1 MDITTLSTRSRNL
14 GALLEPIAGQVY
26 FSPECHANY
35 QALGFAGSR
44 GVQDGVAMPDR
55 SAYFTSRGSV
65 MGQVSGQVVTATFA
79 VFNPAVVIPA
89 VEHGWSLTDAATIC
103 EARDRGAIAQLERI
117 LGTSPTGIEQV
128 NEVLLRAFTPLRVE
142 GRALFAGLKGLQMPT
157 TPIGKLWRLTDAL
170 REYRGDSHIA
180 AWVSQGLDAIE
191 LCLLTD
197 SFSGL
202 PLRTYSATRGWRDTD
217 FDPATERLLAKGLL
231 DTKSGT
237 YTEKGRELR
246 ELIEVKT
253 DEQMRQAIEAIDNDF
268 DELSGLLAPWGA
280 AIKSA
285 GGYPKMGPHDMAL
298 AAAKSARP

>member
-1 MDITTLSTRSRNL
+1 MDIATLSTKSRNL
-14 GALLEPIAGQVY
+14 WALLEPIAGQVY

-44 GVQDGVAMPDR
+44 GEQDGVAMPDR
-55 SAYFTSRGSV
+55 AAYFTSRSSV

-79 VFNPAVVIPA
+79 VFKPAVVIPA
-89 VEHGWSLTDAATIC
+89 VEQGWTLTDAATIC
-103 EARDRGAIAQLERI
+103 DARDRGAIAQLERI
-117 LGTSPTGIEQV
+117 LGTSPTGIERA
-128 NEVLLRAFTPLRVE
+128 NEILLRAFTPLRVE

-157 TPIGKLWRLTDAL
+157 TPIGKLWRLADAL

-180 AWVSQGLDAIE
+180 AWVSQGLDAVE

-217 FDPATERLLAKGLL
+217 FDPATESLVAKGLL
-231 DTKSGT
+231 DAKSGT
-237 YTEKGRELR
+237 YTEEGRKLR

-253 DEQMRQAIEAIDNDF
+253 DEQMRQAIEAIGNDF

>member
-1 MDITTLSTRSRNL
+1 MDIATLSTKSRNL

-44 GVQDGVAMPDR
+44 GEQDGVAMPDR
-55 SAYFTSRGSV
+55 AAYFTSRGSV
-65 MGQVSGQVVTATFA
+65 MGQVPGQVVTATFA

-89 VEHGWSLTDAATIC
+89 VEQGWSLTDAATIC
-103 EARDRGAIAQLERI
+103 DARDRGAIAQLERI
-117 LGTSPTGIEQV
+117 IGTSPTGIERA
-128 NEVLLRAFTPLRVE
+128 NEILLRAFMPLRVE

-157 TPIGKLWRLTDAL
+157 TPIGKLWRLADAL

-180 AWVSQGLDAIE
+180 AWISQGLDAVE

-217 FDPATERLLAKGLL
+217 FDPATESLIAKGLL
-231 DTKSGT
+231 DAKSGT

-246 ELIEVKT
+246 ELIEVRT
-253 DEQMRQAIEAIDNDF
+253 DEQMRQAIEAIGNDF
-268 DELSGLLAPWGA
+268 DELRGLLAPWGA

>member
-1 MDITTLSTRSRNL
+1 MDITTLSSKSRNL

-44 GVQDGVAMPDR
+44 GEQDGVAMPDR
-55 SAYFTSRGSV
+55 SAYFTSRGSI

-89 VEHGWSLTDAATIC
+89 VEQGWTLTDAATIC
-103 EARDRGAIAQLERI
+103 DARDRGAIAQLERI
-117 LGTSPTGIEQV
+117 LGTTPTGIKRA
-128 NEVLLRAFTPLRVE
+128 NEILLRAFTPLQVE

-157 TPIGKLWRLTDAL
+157 TPIGKLWRLADAL

-180 AWVSQGLDAIE
+180 AWVSQGLDAVE

-197 SFSGL
+197 VFSGL
-202 PLRTYSATRGWRDTD
+202 PLRTYSATRGWRDAD
-217 FDPATERLLAKGLL
+217 FDPATERLVAKGLL
-231 DTKSGT
+231 DTKAGT
-237 YTEKGRELR
+237 YTDKGRELR
-246 ELIEVKT
+246 ELIELRT
-253 DEQMRQAIEAIDNDF
+253 DEQMRQAIDAIGADF
-268 DELSGLLAPWGA
+268 DELCSLLAPWGT
-280 AIKSA
+280 AIKSV

-298 AAAKSARP
+298 AAAKSTRS

>member
-44 GVQDGVAMPDR
+44 GEQDGVAMPDR
-55 SAYFTSRGSV
+55 AAYFTSRGSV

-89 VEHGWSLTDAATIC
+89 VEQGWTLTDAATIC
-103 EARDRGAIAQLERI
+103 DARDRGAIAQLERI
-117 LGTSPTGIEQV
+117 LGTSPTGIERA
-128 NEVLLRAFTPLRVE
+128 NEILLRAFTSLRVE

-157 TPIGKLWRLTDAL
+157 TPIGKLWRLADAL

-180 AWVSQGLDAIE
+180 AWVSQGLDAVE

-217 FDPATERLLAKGLL
+217 FDPATE
-231 DTKSGT
+231 S
-237 YTEKGRELR
+237 
-246 ELIEVKT
+246 
-253 DEQMRQAIEAIDNDF
+253 
-268 DELSGLLAPWGA
+268 
-280 AIKSA
+280 
-285 GGYPKMGPHDMAL
+285 
-298 AAAKSARP
+298 

>member
-44 GVQDGVAMPDR
+44 GEQDGVAMPDR
-55 SAYFTSRGSV
+55 AAYFTSRGSV

-89 VEHGWSLTDAATIC
+89 VEQGWTLTDAATIC
-103 EARDRGAIAQLERI
+103 DARDRGAIAQLERI
-117 LGTSPTGIEQV
+117 LGTSPTGIERA
-128 NEVLLRAFTPLRVE
+128 NEILLRAFTPLRVE

-157 TPIGKLWRLTDAL
+157 TPIGKLWRLADAL

-180 AWVSQGLDAIE
+180 AWVSQGLDAVE

-217 FDPATERLLAKGLL
+217 FDAATERLLAKACS
-231 DTKSGT
+231 TQNQAPTPKRVANYANS
-237 YTEKGRELR
+237 LR
-246 ELIEVKT
+246 LKPT
-253 DEQMRQAIEAIDNDF
+253 SRC
-268 DELSGLLAPWGA
+268 
-280 AIKSA
+280 
-285 GGYPKMGPHDMAL
+285 
-298 AAAKSARP
+298 AKQSKQSTTTSMS

>member
-26 FSPECHANY
+26 FAPECHANY

-44 GVQDGVAMPDR
+44 GDQDGVAMPDR
-55 SAYFTSRGSV
+55 AAYFTSRGSV

-89 VEHGWSLTDAATIC
+89 VEQGWTLTDAATIC
-103 EARDRGAIAQLERI
+103 DARDRGAIAQLERI
-117 LGTSPTGIEQV
+117 LGASPTGIERA
-128 NEVLLRAFTPLRVE
+128 NELLLRAFMPLRVE
-142 GRALFAGLKGLQMPT
+142 GRALFAGLKGLHMPT
-157 TPIGKLWRLTDAL
+157 TPIGKLWRLADAL

-180 AWVSQGLDAIE
+180 AWVSQGLDAVE

-217 FDPATERLLAKGLL
+217 FDPATERLVAKGLL
-231 DTKSGT
+231 DAKSGT
-237 YTEKGRELR
+237 YTEEGRKLR
-246 ELIEVKT
+246 ELIEVRT
-253 DEQMRQAIEAIDNDF
+253 DEQMRQAIEAIGNDF

>member
-1 MDITTLSTRSRNL
+1 
-14 GALLEPIAGQVY
+14 
-26 FSPECHANY
+26 
-35 QALGFAGSR
+35 
-44 GVQDGVAMPDR
+44 MPDR

-89 VEHGWSLTDAATIC
+89 VEQGWTLTDAATIC
-103 EARDRGAIAQLERI
+103 DARDRGAIAQLERI
-117 LGTSPTGIEQV
+117 LGTSPTGIERA
-128 NEVLLRAFTPLRVE
+128 NEILLRAFTPLRVE

-157 TPIGKLWRLTDAL
+157 TPIGKLWRLADAL

-180 AWVSQGLDAIE
+180 AWVSQGLDAVE

-217 FDPATERLLAKGLL
+217 FDPATESLVAKGLL
-231 DTKSGT
+231 DAKSGT
-237 YTEKGRELR
+237 YTEEGRKLR

-253 DEQMRQAIEAIDNDF
+253 DEQMRQAIEAIGNDF

>member
-1 MDITTLSTRSRNL
+1 MDIATLSTKSRNL

-26 FSPECHANY
+26 FSPECHASY

-44 GVQDGVAMPDR
+44 GEQDGVAMPDR
-55 SAYFTSRGSV
+55 PAYFTSRGSV

-89 VEHGWSLTDAATIC
+89 VEQGWSLTDAATIC
-103 EARDRGAIAQLERI
+103 DARDRGAIAQLERI
-117 LGTSPTGIEQV
+117 LGKSPTGIERA
-128 NEVLLRAFTPLRVE
+128 NEILLRAFTPLRVE

-157 TPIGKLWRLTDAL
+157 TPIGKLWRLADAL

-180 AWVSQGLDAIE
+180 AWVSQGLDAVE

-217 FDPATERLLAKGLL
+217 FDPATERLVAKGLL
-231 DTKSGT
+231 DAKTGT
-237 YTEKGRELR
+237 YTEEGRKLR

-253 DEQMRQAIEAIDNDF
+253 DEQMRQAIEAIGNDF

>member
-1 MDITTLSTRSRNL
+1 
-14 GALLEPIAGQVY
+14 
-26 FSPECHANY
+26 
-35 QALGFAGSR
+35 
-44 GVQDGVAMPDR
+44 
-55 SAYFTSRGSV
+55 
-65 MGQVSGQVVTATFA
+65 MGQVPGQVVTATFA

-89 VEHGWSLTDAATIC
+89 VEQGWSLTDAATIC
-103 EARDRGAIAQLERI
+103 HARDRGAIAQLERI
-117 LGTSPTGIEQV
+117 LGTTPKGIDRV
-128 NEVLLRAFTPLRVE
+128 NEILLRAYSPLRVE

-157 TPIGKLWRLTDAL
+157 TPIGKLWRLADAL

-180 AWVSQGLDAIE
+180 AWVSQGLDAVE

-217 FDPATERLLAKGLL
+217 FDAATERLLAKGLL
-231 DTKSGT
+231 DAKSGT

-268 DELSGLLAPWGA
+268 DELSGLLTPWGA

>member
-1 MDITTLSTRSRNL
+1 MDIATLSKKSRNL
-14 GALLEPIAGQVY
+14 WALLEPIAGQVY

-79 VFNPAVVIPA
+79 VFNPEVVIPA
-89 VEHGWSLTDAATIC
+89 VEQGWALTDAATIC
-103 EARDRGAIAQLERI
+103 DARDRGAIAQLERI
-117 LGTSPTGIEQV
+117 LGTPPTGIERA
-128 NEVLLRAFTPLRVE
+128 NEILLRAFTSLRVE

-157 TPIGKLWRLTDAL
+157 TPIGKLWRLADAL

-180 AWVSQGLDAIE
+180 AWVSQGLDAVE

-217 FDPATERLLAKGLL
+217 FDPATERLVAKGLL
-231 DTKSGT
+231 DAKTGT
-237 YTEKGRELR
+237 YTEEGRKLR

-253 DEQMRQAIEAIDNDF
+253 DEQMRQAIEAIGNDF

>member
-1 MDITTLSTRSRNL
+1 MDIVTLSTKSRNL

-44 GVQDGVAMPDR
+44 GEQDGVAMPDR
-55 SAYFTSRGSV
+55 AAYFTSRGSV
-65 MGQVSGQVVTATFA
+65 MGQVSGQVITATFA
-79 VFNPAVVIPA
+79 VFNPEVVIPA
-89 VEHGWSLTDAATIC
+89 VEQGWALTDAATIC
-103 EARDRGAIAQLERI
+103 DARDRGAIAQLERI
-117 LGTSPTGIEQV
+117 LGTPPTGIERA
-128 NEVLLRAFTPLRVE
+128 NEILLRAFTPLRVE

-157 TPIGKLWRLTDAL
+157 TPIGKLWRLADAL

-180 AWVSQGLDAIE
+180 AWVSQGLDAVE

-217 FDPATERLLAKGLL
+217 FDPATERLVAKGLL
-231 DTKSGT
+231 DAKTGT
-237 YTEKGRELR
+237 YTEEGRKLR

-253 DEQMRQAIEAIDNDF
+253 DEQMRQAIEAIGNDF

>member
-1 MDITTLSTRSRNL
+1 MDIATLSTRSRNL

-26 FSPECHANY
+26 FAPECHANY

-44 GVQDGVAMPDR
+44 GDQDGVAMPDR
-55 SAYFTSRGSV
+55 AAYFTSRGSV

-89 VEHGWSLTDAATIC
+89 VEQGWTLTDAATIC
-103 EARDRGAIAQLERI
+103 DARDRGAIAQLERI
-117 LGTSPTGIEQV
+117 LGASPTGIERA
-128 NEVLLRAFTPLRVE
+128 NELLLRAFMPLRVE
-142 GRALFAGLKGLQMPT
+142 GHALFAGLKGLHMPT
-157 TPIGKLWRLTDAL
+157 ASIGKLWRLADAL

-180 AWVSQGLDAIE
+180 AWVSQGLDAVE

-217 FDPATERLLAKGLL
+217 FDPATESLVAKGLL
-231 DTKSGT
+231 DAKSGT
-237 YTEKGRELR
+237 YTEEGRKLR
-246 ELIEVKT
+246 ELIEVRT
-253 DEQMRQAIEAIDNDF
+253 DEQMRQAIEAIGNDF

>member
-1 MDITTLSTRSRNL
+1 MDIATLSTRSRNL

-44 GVQDGVAMPDR
+44 GEQDGVAMPDR
-55 SAYFTSRGSV
+55 AAYFTSRGSV
-65 MGQVSGQVVTATFA
+65 MGQVPGQVVTATFA

-89 VEHGWSLTDAATIC
+89 VEQGWSLTDAATIC
-103 EARDRGAIAQLERI
+103 HARDRGAIAQLERI
-117 LGTSPTGIEQV
+117 LGTTPKGIDRV
-128 NEVLLRAFTPLRVE
+128 NEILLRAYSPLRVE

-157 TPIGKLWRLTDAL
+157 TPIGKLWRLADAL

-180 AWVSQGLDAIE
+180 AWVSQGLDAVE

-217 FDPATERLLAKGLL
+217 FDAATERLLAKGLL
-231 DTKSGT
+231 DAKSGT

-268 DELSGLLAPWGA
+268 DELSGLLTPWGA

>member
-1 MDITTLSTRSRNL
+1 MDIATLSAKSRNL

-44 GVQDGVAMPDR
+44 GEQDGVAMPDR
-55 SAYFTSRGSV
+55 AAYFTSRGSV

-89 VEHGWSLTDAATIC
+89 VEQGWTLTDAATIC
-103 EARDRGAIAQLERI
+103 DARDRGAIAQLERI
-117 LGTSPTGIEQV
+117 LGTSPTGIERA
-128 NEVLLRAFTPLRVE
+128 NEILLRAFTPLRVE
-142 GRALFAGLKGLQMPT
+142 GRALFAGLKSLQMPT
-157 TPIGKLWRLTDAL
+157 TPIGKLWRLADAL

-180 AWVSQGLDAIE
+180 AWVSQGLDAVE

-217 FDPATERLLAKGLL
+217 FDPATERLVAKGLL
-231 DTKSGT
+231 DAKTGT
-237 YTEKGRELR
+237 YTEEGRKLR

-253 DEQMRQAIEAIDNDF
+253 DEQMRQAIEAIGNDF
-268 DELSGLLAPWGA
+268 DELSGLLAPLGA

>member
-1 MDITTLSTRSRNL
+1 MDITTLSTRSRNF

-44 GVQDGVAMPDR
+44 GEQDGVAMPDR
-55 SAYFTSRGSV
+55 AAYFTSRGSV
-65 MGQVSGQVVTATFA
+65 MGQGSGQVVTATFA

-89 VEHGWSLTDAATIC
+89 VEQGWTLTDAATIC
-103 EARDRGAIAQLERI
+103 DARDRGAIAQLERI
-117 LGTSPTGIEQV
+117 LGTSPTGIERA
-128 NEVLLRAFTPLRVE
+128 NEILLRAFTSLRVE

-157 TPIGKLWRLTDAL
+157 TPIGKLWRLADAL

-180 AWVSQGLDAIE
+180 AWVSQGLDAVE

-253 DEQMRQAIEAIDNDF
+253 DEQMRQAIEAIGNDF

>member
-1 MDITTLSTRSRNL
+1 MDIATLSTKSRNL

-44 GVQDGVAMPDR
+44 GEQDGVAIPDR
-55 SAYFTSRGSV
+55 AAYFTSRGSV
-65 MGQVSGQVVTATFA
+65 MGQVPGQVVTATFA

-89 VEHGWSLTDAATIC
+89 VEQGWSLTDAATIC
-103 EARDRGAIAQLERI
+103 DARDRGAIAQLERI
-117 LGTSPTGIEQV
+117 IGTSPTGIERA
-128 NEVLLRAFTPLRVE
+128 NEILLRAFMPLRVE

-157 TPIGKLWRLTDAL
+157 TPIGKLWRLADAL

-180 AWVSQGLDAIE
+180 AWISQGLDAVE

-217 FDPATERLLAKGLL
+217 FDPATESLIAKGLL
-231 DTKSGT
+231 DAKSGT

-246 ELIEVKT
+246 ELIEVRT
-253 DEQMRQAIEAIDNDF
+253 DEQMRQAIEAIGNDF
-268 DELSGLLAPWGA
+268 DELRGLLAPWGA

>member
-1 MDITTLSTRSRNL
+1 MDIATLSTKSRNL
-14 GALLEPIAGQVY
+14 WALLEPIAGQVY

-79 VFNPAVVIPA
+79 VFNPEVVIPA
-89 VEHGWSLTDAATIC
+89 VEQGWALTDAATIC
-103 EARDRGAIAQLERI
+103 DARDRGAIAQLERI
-117 LGTSPTGIEQV
+117 LGTSPTGIDRV
-128 NEVLLRAFTPLRVE
+128 NEILLRAYSPLRVE

-157 TPIGKLWRLTDAL
+157 TPIGKLWRLADAL

-180 AWVSQGLDAIE
+180 AWVSQGLDAVE

-253 DEQMRQAIEAIDNDF
+253 DEQMRQAIEAIGNDF

>member
-1 MDITTLSTRSRNL
+1 MDIATLSTRSRNL

-44 GVQDGVAMPDR
+44 GEQDGVAMPDR
-55 SAYFTSRGSV
+55 AAYFTSRGSV
-65 MGQVSGQVVTATFA
+65 MGQVPGQVVTATFA

-89 VEHGWSLTDAATIC
+89 VEQGWSLTDAATIC
-103 EARDRGAIAQLERI
+103 HARDRGAIAQLERI
-117 LGTSPTGIEQV
+117 LGTTPKGIDRV
-128 NEVLLRAFTPLRVE
+128 NEILLRAYSPLRVE

-157 TPIGKLWRLTDAL
+157 TPIGKLWRLADAL

-180 AWVSQGLDAIE
+180 AWVSQGLDAVE

-217 FDPATERLLAKGLL
+217 FDAATERLLAKGLL
-231 DTKSGT
+231 DAKSGT

-268 DELSGLLAPWGA
+268 DELSGLLTPWGA

-285 GGYPKMGPHDMAL
+285 GGYPKLGPHDMAL

>member
-1 MDITTLSTRSRNL
+1 
-14 GALLEPIAGQVY
+14 
-26 FSPECHANY
+26 
-35 QALGFAGSR
+35 
-44 GVQDGVAMPDR
+44 
-55 SAYFTSRGSV
+55 
-65 MGQVSGQVVTATFA
+65 VVTATFA

-89 VEHGWSLTDAATIC
+89 VEQGWTLTDAATIC
-103 EARDRGAIAQLERI
+103 DARDRGAIAQLERI
-117 LGTSPTGIEQV
+117 LGTSPTGIERA
-128 NEVLLRAFTPLRVE
+128 NEILLRAFTPLRVE

-157 TPIGKLWRLTDAL
+157 TPIGKLWRLADAL

-180 AWVSQGLDAIE
+180 AWVSQGLDAVE

-202 PLRTYSATRGWRDTD
+202 PFRTYSATRGWRDTD

-268 DELSGLLAPWGA
+268 DELSGLLSPWGA

>member
-1 MDITTLSTRSRNL
+1 MDIATLSTKSRNL

-26 FSPECHANY
+26 FSPECHASY

-44 GVQDGVAMPDR
+44 GEQDGVAMPDR
-55 SAYFTSRGSV
+55 PAYFTSRGSV

-79 VFNPAVVIPA
+79 VFNPEVVIPA
-89 VEHGWSLTDAATIC
+89 VEQGWALTDAATIC
-103 EARDRGAIAQLERI
+103 DARDRGAIAQLERI
-117 LGTSPTGIEQV
+117 LGTSPTGIDRV
-128 NEVLLRAFTPLRVE
+128 NEILLRAYSPLRVE
-142 GRALFAGLKGLQMPT
+142 GRALFAGLKGSQMPT

-217 FDPATERLLAKGLL
+217 FDPATESLVAKGLL
-231 DTKSGT
+231 DAKSGT
-237 YTEKGRELR
+237 YTKEGRKLR

-253 DEQMRQAIEAIDNDF
+253 DEQMRQAIEAIGNDF

>member
-1 MDITTLSTRSRNL
+1 MDITTLSTKSRNL
-14 GALLEPIAGQVY
+14 WALLEPIAGQVY

-79 VFNPAVVIPA
+79 VFNPEVVIPA
-89 VEHGWSLTDAATIC
+89 VEQGWALTDATTIC
-103 EARDRGAIAQLERI
+103 DARDRGAIAQLERI
-117 LGTSPTGIEQV
+117 LGTSPTGIDRV
-128 NEVLLRAFTPLRVE
+128 NEILLRAYSPLRVE

-217 FDPATERLLAKGLL
+217 FDPATESLVAKGLL
-231 DTKSGT
+231 DAKSGT
-237 YTEKGRELR
+237 YTEEGRKLR

-253 DEQMRQAIEAIDNDF
+253 DEQMRQAIEAIGNDF

>member
-1 MDITTLSTRSRNL
+1 
-14 GALLEPIAGQVY
+14 VY

-79 VFNPAVVIPA
+79 VFNPEVVIPA
-89 VEHGWSLTDAATIC
+89 VEQGWALTDAATIC
-103 EARDRGAIAQLERI
+103 DARDRGAIAQLERI
-117 LGTSPTGIEQV
+117 LGTTPEGIDRV
-128 NEVLLRAFTPLRVE
+128 NEILLRAYSPLRAE

-180 AWVSQGLDAIE
+180 AWISHGLDAVE

-197 SFSGL
+197 AFSGL

-217 FDPATERLLAKGLL
+217 FDSTQNQAPTPLLGVNVGRSLKYTPTNRHCQQLQQSVTTTTSCASCLPHGVRQSRLWADTRRWARTKWHWPPPNLRSRRITGCSLPSARSRQSLALLA
-231 DTKSGT
+231 
-237 YTEKGRELR
+237 
-246 ELIEVKT
+246 
-253 DEQMRQAIEAIDNDF
+253 A
-268 DELSGLLAPWGA
+268 
-280 AIKSA
+280 
-285 GGYPKMGPHDMAL
+285 
-298 AAAKSARP
+298 

>member
-44 GVQDGVAMPDR
+44 GEQDGVAMPDR
-55 SAYFTSRGSV
+55 AAYFTSRGSV

-79 VFNPAVVIPA
+79 VFNPEVVISA
-89 VEHGWSLTDAATIC
+89 VEQGWALTDATTIC
-103 EARDRGAIAQLERI
+103 DARDRGAIAQLERI
-117 LGTSPTGIEQV
+117 LGTSPTGIERA
-128 NEVLLRAFTPLRVE
+128 NEILLRAFTSLRVE

-157 TPIGKLWRLTDAL
+157 TPIGKLWRLADAL

-180 AWVSQGLDAIE
+180 AWVSQGLDAVE

-231 DTKSGT
+231 DAKSGT

-246 ELIEVKT
+246 ELIEVRT
-253 DEQMRQAIEAIDNDF
+253 DEQMRQAIEAIGNDF